1 MLNKIIF
8 EILEEQAVLKTTR
21 TKPIVDAIKN
31 RNKITF
37 YYSGPKKPKK
47 DSVKAGYRVKAEAVA
62 LGLSK
67 KGNLVMRAYVQPPST
82 SKKGFEKHGWR
93 TFMLSRMSGTNVTD
107 EIFNEKRP
115 GYKEGDDNGLSVTYV
130 TTDWT
135 NKPEVKKPTIVK
147 QKPSTEPTKQVEPP
161 IEKPSVKG
169 EKPATKVEPIEPSSL
184 PEPKPKKTPDLTP
197 QDTDGQNVTDKE
209 KELYDKKK
217 SDWVNKQ
224 KEIGGNIKPGQ
235 GTRER
240 FKKEVEKELPQPKP
254 EEKPSVNPEDDI
266 EDDKNLQENI
276 KRIKSLM
283 LF

>member
-1 MLNKIIF
+1 MLNKVIF
-8 EILEEQAVLKTTR
+8 EILEEQSVLKTTR

-31 RNKITF
+31 RKKITF
-37 YYSGPKKPKK
+37 YYSGPRKPKK

-135 NKPEVKKPTIVK
+135 NKPEVKKPRIVT
-147 QKPSTEPTKQVEPP
+147 QKPPTEPTKQVEPP
-161 IEKPSVKG
+161 IEKPT
-169 EKPATKVEPIEPSSL
+169 TKVEPIEPSSL
-184 PEPKPKKTPDLTP
+184 PEPKPEKTPDLTP
-197 QDTDGQNVTDKE
+197 QDTTGQDLKDKE

-254 EEKPSVNPEDDI
+254 EEKPSVNPEENDV